1 MDEENA
7 PEGEQKPK
15 RGHQSTILW
24 LAFGLIMCGVG
35 FAIPFLVPS
44 LVAAP
49 AETTAELQPRKSVSP
64 AFISFGDTVVNLNS
78 DRLNRYLR
86 IAITL
91 QVDETDETEVTE
103 ILDKKKTILKSWLI
117 SFLSDVSM
125 EDIRGAVG
133 QNRLRRQIQ
142 DHFNSTLF
150 DDGYDRIHDILFEEF
165 NVQ

>member
-1 MDEENA
+1 MDDENA
-7 PEGEQKPK
+7 PEVEEQPK
-15 RGHQSTILW
+15 RGLKSMLLW
-24 LAFGLIMCGVG
+24 FLFGLIMCGVG
-35 FAIPFLVPS
+35 FAVPFLVPG
-44 LVAAP
+44 LVGAS
-49 AETTAELQPRKSVSP
+49 AEPPPEVQKSSTTP
-64 AFISFGDTVVNLNS
+64 AFVQFGDIVVNLNS

-91 QVDETDETEVTE
+91 QVDEADETEVTKV
-103 ILDKKKTILKSWLI
+103 LDDKKAILKSWLI

-125 EDIRGAVG
+125 DDIRGAVG

-150 DDGYDRIHDILFEEF
+150 VDGYDQIHDVLFEEF